1 MVGIGFI
8 GFLGFVFVG
17 MTAINQMLAG
27 AMIGSADMGI
37 MNNLT
42 LFKSLSVFG
51 LFQLSVPNLSFITE
65 GIPHLVKW
73 DYSFFAGNA
82 GIIQFF
88 LYSLTLA
95 LAFGL
100 FLVMISML
108 YSFANRLR

>member
-8 GFLGFVFVG
+8 GFLGFLFVG
-17 MTAINQMLAG
+17 MTAINQIMAG

-37 MNNLT
+37 LNNLT
-42 LFKSLSVFG
+42 LFKSLNVFG
-51 LFQLSVPNLSFITE
+51 LFSLSVPNLSFITE

-73 DYSFFAGNA
+73 DYSYFAGNA
-82 GIIQFF
+82 GILQFF

-100 FLVMISML
+100 FILMLSFL